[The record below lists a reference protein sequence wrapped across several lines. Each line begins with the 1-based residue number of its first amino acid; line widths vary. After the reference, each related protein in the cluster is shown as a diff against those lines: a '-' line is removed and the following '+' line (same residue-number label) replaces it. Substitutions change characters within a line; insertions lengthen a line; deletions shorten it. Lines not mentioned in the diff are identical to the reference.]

1 MPRVAE
7 QREAVKTPPASNG
20 ATKTTDTN
28 NAKKAKDDGKLTHT
42 YNRRHT
48 TPISPMTQQLTT
60 GASALLCVSLSAS
73 ASITFAQRLAHS
85 DLSIRTANLK
95 RLSSFL
101 HRRSPITPTDLQKIY
116 KGLFYLFWL
125 SDKPLVQQQMA
136 ERLAGMQ
143 DGMRE
148 VRWMVVVRGF
158 WVMIR
163 REWTGIDR
171 LRLDK
176 YMTWVRCMLAHSLRY
191 LGKRRWEEGMVGQ
204 WMDMMTELPL
214 ANNQEQRG
222 LFLHVADIF
231 VTELGRV
238 LEEDEVG
245 EMAWAVVE
253 RMLQP
258 FWDVVSTCPDASM
271 VKRVEE
277 EVLEALYNLA
287 AEEEADGRSA
297 LHGLMKTNADKMAEK
312 LFTLA
317 SDKSAH
323 IFHTLHA
330 ASLLLCDE

>member
-1 MPRVAE
+1 MP
-7 QREAVKTPPASNG
+7 
-20 ATKTTDTN
+20 TTIHAHHMN
-28 NAKKAKDDGKLTHT
+28 LHHTH
-42 YNRRHT
+42 RC
-48 TPISPMTQQLTT
+48 P
-60 GASALLCVSLSAS
+60 VSLSLSLRLLLSTAS
-73 ASITFAQRLAHS
+73 APVTFAQRLAHS

-101 HRRSPITPTDLQKIY
+101 HRRTPITDTDLQKIY

-136 ERLAGMQ
+136 ERLAAMQ

-148 VRWMVVVRGF
+148 GRWLDVVRGF

-191 LGKRRWEEGMVGQ
+191 LAKRHWNEELLQQ

-214 ANNQEQRG
+214 ANNQQQRG

-238 LEEDEVG
+238 LAEDGVG
-245 EMAWAVVE
+245 EVQWAVVE
-253 RMLQP
+253 RLLQP
-258 FWDVVSTCPDASM
+258 FWDVVSTCTDASM

-277 EVLEALYNLA
+277 EVLEALYQQA
-287 AEEEADGRSA
+287 AEEEEGRSA
-297 LHGLMKTNADKMAEK
+297 LHELMTANADKMAEK
-312 LFTLA
+312 LFALA
-317 SDKSAH
+317 SDKSATCFTH
-323 IFHTLHA
+323 LTSPPVLCVMNSVLHVSRKRWA
-330 ASLLLCDE
+330 FVLCYSVDSTRSTF